1 MEATGAIL
9 DDGAGLQALARIDE
23 ALPDAAEGIKVLA
36 TLEQEGLGDAT
47 RLGLAAHEASGHDA
61 RLVGDE
67 EIARLEVVDDVIEVT
82 VLDGTPVR
90 DCLGSSGDSIS
101 PVAMQDE
108 QTARVARLGGSLGD
122 QLVRQRVVK
131 VIGAHGFGSSRCF
144 VRKRV

>member
-1 MEATGAIL
+1 MEATGAIF
-9 DDGAGLQALARIDE
+9 DDGTGLQALAGIDE
-23 ALPDAAEGIKVLA
+23 ALPDAAEGVEVLA
-36 TLEQEGLGDAT
+36 ALEQEGLGDAA
-47 RLGLAAHEASGHDA
+47 RLGLVAHETGGHDA

-67 EIARLEVVDDVIEVT
+67 QVARLEVVDDVIEVT
-82 VLDGTPVR
+82 VLDGTSVR
-90 DCLGSSGDSIS
+90 DCLGSSGDSIA